1 LINAD
6 TVKNTFSTL
15 QRIVF
20 FVVFVEGIG
29 AVLIYVLCADQN
41 AFFAVFHSISAFCNA
56 GFSTMTNNL
65 YEDSVRLN
73 YNFHLVIAILVIIGG
88 FGYNISFNI
97 LSIIKYRLHLQFGK
111 YTNMFKTK
119 KAGRINWGLNT
130 ALVFWTT
137 VILLVFGTIFF
148 YVLEK
153 DNSLKGLSPY
163 GQFVTSFFGSV
174 TPRTAGFNTIDMT
187 TMLNSTVMIY
197 LLLMWIGASPGST
210 GGGIKTTTFALATF
224 NLYNQI
230 RGEEKLILMHKTI
243 PVLILNR
250 IMSIISLSLIAIGCG
265 TTLIIVNQPELDPY
279 DVIFEC
285 FSAFGTVGLTL
296 GITVKLNTFSKIV
309 IILLMFLGRV
319 SFLNFLLAFFST
331 FLKRKKN
338 NTIIY
343 PETKIFVN

>member
-1 LINAD
+1 
-6 TVKNTFSTL
+6 
-15 QRIVF
+15 
-20 FVVFVEGIG
+20 
-29 AVLIYVLCADQN
+29 
-41 AFFAVFHSISAFCNA
+41 
-56 GFSTMTNNL
+56 
-65 YEDSVRLN
+65 
-73 YNFHLVIAILVIIGG
+73 
-88 FGYNISFNI
+88 
-97 LSIIKYRLHLQFGK
+97 
-111 YTNMFKTK
+111 MFY
-119 KAGRINWGLNT
+119 I
-130 ALVFWTT
+130 
-137 VILLVFGTIFF
+137 
-148 YVLEK
+148 LEK
-153 DNSLKGLSPY
+153 DNTLKGLSPY
-163 GQFVTSFFGSV
+163 GQFVTSFFSSV
-174 TPRTAGFNTIDMT
+174 TPRTAGFNTIDIT
-187 TMLNSTVMIY
+187 TMLNSTIMIY

-243 PVLILNR
+243 PGLILNR
-250 IMSIISLSLIAIGCG
+250 IMSIISLSLIAIGLG
-265 TTLIIVNQPELDPY
+265 TTLIIISQPELDPY

-285 FSAFGTVGLTL
+285 FSAFGTVGLSL